1 MVTRRWDEAEA
12 LFERS
17 IALDPDQVLAYV
29 RLAEVHWF
37 RNGDLARSRKALES
51 SPRSAS
57 VEMVEF
63 FVFQAT
69 YERDFERALETLVTG
84 REIWSSHHP
93 ISLVA
98 ARLLTEL
105 GRSAEARQSFEEASQ
120 WLTEIQQDEPPDIW
134 WAHCHLGQALAGLGR
149 DEEALQQAAQASA
162 LFPIAKDAL
171 EGPHLAYRLLVIFVL
186 TGEHD
191 AAIDQLEI
199 LLSIDGF
206 WVPTVALLE
215 IDPTFDPL
223 RDNPRFQALLE
234 KFG

>member
-1 MVTRRWDEAEA
+1 MITRRWEEAEA

-37 RNGDLARSRKALES
+37 RDGDLARSREALES

-69 YERDFERALETLVTG
+69 YERDFEQAFETLATG
-84 REIWSSHHP
+84 RRIWSSHHP
-93 ISLVA
+93 TSLIA

-105 GRSAEARQSFEEASQ
+105 ERSAEARESFEEARQ
-120 WLTEIQQDEPPDIW
+120 WLTELLQDEPPDIW

-149 DEEALQQAAQASA
+149 SEEALEQAARASA
-162 LFPIAKDAL
+162 LFPIDKDAL
-171 EGPHLAYRLLVIFVL
+171 EGPHLAYRMLVIFVL

-191 AAIDQLEI
+191 TAIDQLEV
-199 LLSIDGF
+199 LLSMNGF

-234 KFG
+234 RFG